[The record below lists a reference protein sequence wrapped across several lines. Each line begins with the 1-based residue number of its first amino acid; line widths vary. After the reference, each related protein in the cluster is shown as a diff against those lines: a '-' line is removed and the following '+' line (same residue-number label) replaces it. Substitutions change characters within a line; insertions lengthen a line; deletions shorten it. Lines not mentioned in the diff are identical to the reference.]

1 MSENMYYTL
10 LSHVTDGRLSP
21 EDCKEI
27 KALEKELDEKKQQE
41 IEDSWVEFTEE
52 LKNLW
57 GFFLWWVND
66 PEVYD

>member
-41 IEDSWVEFTEE
+41 VKDCWEE

-57 GFFLWWVND
+57 GLFLWWADD
-66 PEVYD
+66 PEVCD